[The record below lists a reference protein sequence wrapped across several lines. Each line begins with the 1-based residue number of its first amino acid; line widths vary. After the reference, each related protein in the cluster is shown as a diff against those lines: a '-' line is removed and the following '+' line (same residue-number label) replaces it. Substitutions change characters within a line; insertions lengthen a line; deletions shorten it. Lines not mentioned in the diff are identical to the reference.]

1 MNFPLKNI
9 ILFLLLIVTS
19 CKNPSASPDMENNIL
34 RELEHL
40 KTGNLESAQKRKRL
54 GQLYN
59 KTPSIQKDS
68 LKNQALLNISFQYL
82 LLEDSVKFRKINNQA
97 YKLALKRK
105 DSNQLA
111 LAYWDLAVFYYNN
124 NIMDSAYHFLNKTR
138 KIYEL
143 LENPYRS
150 GRALLDMAIIQKN
163 IHDYTGSEVATI
175 KAISFLKPLEEYWYL
190 YRAYNNLGIVYK
202 ELEEYDKSFSYYQTA
217 GEYLDKTGRK
227 EKYPSLWNNIGVMFK
242 NGKRHDQAAE
252 YFNKALSYKPVDIEI
267 ENPELYAMLLD
278 NRAHNRLKMKD
289 TIRLLEQFDKAL
301 AIRKKEK
308 IVAGIIVSRLHL
320 AEYFLFRGDSIL
332 AIRNALR
339 AKELAM
345 SSQDYRDML
354 ASLLILSRVDRKNSL
369 AHSQRYIQ
377 ISDSLQQEERET
389 RNKFARIRYETAGY
403 IAQTKKLSD
412 QVNWI
417 LLISA
422 GITTILTLVIALI
435 IQNFRNKKRIL
446 IHQGR
451 ENEKKRI
458 ARELHDGIVGK
469 LYGARIN
476 LDAFNENDDKEVK
489 KKRFHYIQEI
499 QKLELE
505 IRSLSHELDGSS
517 PINTDFE
524 SAVRDFASVQSHGT
538 VQFEMDIAK
547 NINFKQIEANIKLN
561 LYRIIQ
567 EAVHNVHKHAHAT
580 KASIIIQQR
589 KKQLILNIKD
599 NGKGFDH
606 SKTEQGIGLG
616 NIRARA
622 KDLRGKLKIDSN
634 NHGTTLILNVPIL

>member
-1 MNFPLKNI
+1 
-9 ILFLLLIVTS
+9 
-19 CKNPSASPDMENNIL
+19 
-34 RELEHL
+34 
-40 KTGNLESAQKRKRL
+40 
-54 GQLYN
+54 
-59 KTPSIQKDS
+59 
-68 LKNQALLNISFQYL
+68 
-82 LLEDSVKFRKINNQA
+82 
-97 YKLALKRK
+97 
-105 DSNQLA
+105 
-111 LAYWDLAVFYYNN
+111 
-124 NIMDSAYHFLNKTR
+124 
-138 KIYEL
+138 
-143 LENPYRS
+143 
-150 GRALLDMAIIQKN
+150 
-163 IHDYTGSEVATI
+163 
-175 KAISFLKPLEEYWYL
+175 
-190 YRAYNNLGIVYK
+190 
-202 ELEEYDKSFSYYQTA
+202 
-217 GEYLDKTGRK
+217 
-227 EKYPSLWNNIGVMFK
+227 
-242 NGKRHDQAAE
+242 
-252 YFNKALSYKPVDIEI
+252 
-267 ENPELYAMLLD
+267 
-278 NRAHNRLKMKD
+278 
-289 TIRLLEQFDKAL
+289 
-301 AIRKKEK
+301 
-308 IVAGIIVSRLHL
+308 
-320 AEYFLFRGDSIL
+320 
-332 AIRNALR
+332 
-339 AKELAM
+339 
-345 SSQDYRDML
+345 ML

-524 SAVRDFASVQSHGT
+524 SAVRDFASAQSHGT